1 MLKNVSKPVS
11 NIIPEEIQSQAPL
24 SIFEGL
30 NDSSDEEEKEKVQPP
45 PLKKKASYVAKSL
58 VKRIQEAKTLPSREQ
73 SIVAVCKVFLE
84 NGVNETVFNEAAK
97 FFQVLFSLLHQLTLI

>member
-1 MLKNVSKPVS
+1 MLKNVSKPVR
-11 NIIPEEIQSQAPL
+11 NAEIQSQAL

-30 NDSSDEEEKEKVQPP
+30 NDSSDEEEKSQPP

-58 VKRIQEAKTLPSREQ
+58 VKRIQEAKSLPSREQ
-73 SIVAVCKVFLE
+73 SIVAVCQVFRE

-97 FFQVLFSLLHQLTLI
+97 FFQVLFLSCIN